1 MATVAEILKGKGS
14 QVWTIPPQA
23 KVIEALKLMADKGI
37 GALVVVE
44 DGRVVGILSERDYAR
59 KVMLMGKSSLDT
71 PVGDIMTSSVF
82 VVHPETKA
90 EECLVLMTDKHI
102 RHLPVFDKDRMV
114 GVLSIGD
121 IVKSIITE
129 QTITIDQLQNYILGK
144 YQ

>member
-1 MATVAEILKGKGS
+1 MANVADILKGKGP

-23 KVIEALKLMADKGI
+23 KVIEALQLMADKGI

-44 DGRVVGILSERDYAR
+44 EERVVGILSERDYAR
-59 KVMLMGKSSLDT
+59 KVMLMGKSSVDT
-71 PVGDIMTSSVF
+71 PVRDIMTSHVF

-90 EECLVLMTDKHI
+90 EECLALMTDKHI

-129 QTITIDQLQNYILGK
+129 QKVTIAHLQDYILGK

>member
-1 MATVAEILKGKGS
+1 MATVAEILKGKGP

-23 KVIEALKLMADKGI
+23 KVFEALKLMADKGI
-37 GALVVVE
+37 GALVVVK

-59 KVMLMGKSSLDT
+59 KVMLMGKSSQDT
-71 PVGDIMTSSVF
+71 PVQDIMTASVF
-82 VVHPETKA
+82 VVHTETKA
-90 EECLVLMTDKHI
+90 EECMALMTDKHI

-129 QTITIDQLQNYILGK
+129 QKITIDHLQNYILGK

>member
-1 MATVAEILKGKGS
+1 MATVAEILKGKGP

-37 GALVVVE
+37 GALVVVK
-44 DGRVVGILSERDYAR
+44 DDRVVGILSERDYAR
-59 KVMLMGKSSLDT
+59 KVMLMGKSSQDT
-71 PVGDIMTSSVF
+71 PVRDIMTASVF
-82 VVHPETKA
+82 VVHPETQA
-90 EECLVLMTDKHI
+90 EECMALMTDKHI
-102 RHLPVFDKDRMV
+102 RHLPVFDKDRML

-129 QTITIDQLQNYILGK
+129 QKITIDHLQNYILGK